1 MPEGISCEQDTR
13 GDTEGRVCLEE
24 RPHFV
29 YYVQA
34 ITHYGDNKLRVPD
47 GMDNFIAGKSFNDL
61 TLEDFVRSALFQD
74 EVWRPFFKKA
84 DEPDLQTLLEQSTE
98 QVSGI
103 EERTLEDSELEA
115 LDSMSW
121 FRERDVD
128 QGPAIRA
135 TSDSRIEILD
145 HYGAIPGAVLLPI
158 CYTWHG
164 EAISDINSSDHS
176 NAPCL
181 CDPPAPHLGR
191 PWSSPTNWTMA
202 YTKRFIKESEMYGMP
217 EYGKMC
223 RKHHGCAKNGKWPEQ
238 LGVDKKDVVP
248 EMQDA
253 WRSCNHPRVHG
264 EDKPPPKSS
273 TAEGTV
279 PQVKNASQP
288 PPISTVTESV
298 MSMATVT
305 AAAAAAAAP
314 ITTSPP
320 VFTELRYDIGYST
333 TTVTIFGE
341 WYTEVW
347 PDTTYL
353 KKTWR
358 PLETVSVHY
367 YVDGGST
374 RVDVTTIT
382 FATPAPS
389 A

>member
-1 MPEGISCEQDTR
+1 MPEGISCDQDTR
-13 GDTEGRVCLEE
+13 GDPEGRVCLEE
-24 RPHFV
+24 RPYFV

-34 ITHYGDNKLRVPD
+34 ITHYGDNKIRFPD

-74 EVWRPFFKKA
+74 EVWRPFFKQV

-98 QVSGI
+98 QVSGL
-103 EERTLEDSELEA
+103 EERTLKDGELEA

-121 FRERDVD
+121 FKERDVD

-158 CYTWHG
+158 CYAWHG

-223 RKHHGCAKNGKWPEQ
+223 RKHNGCAKNGKWPEQ

-253 WRSCNHPRVHG
+253 WRSCNHPRGHG
-264 EDKPPPKSS
+264 EHKPPPKSS
-273 TAEGTV
+273 TAEETV
-279 PQVKNASQP
+279 PPFETASQP
-288 PPISTVTESV
+288 PPVSTVTESV
-298 MSMATVT
+298 IPMATVI
-305 AAAAAAAAP
+305 AAAAP
-314 ITTSPP
+314 STTSPP
-320 VFTELRYDIGYST
+320 FFKETIIVIGDST
-333 TTVTIFGE
+333 TTITVFGDLSTI
-341 WYTEVW
+341 YKDDLNTLV
-347 PDTTYL
+347 
-353 KKTWR
+353 
-358 PLETVSVHY
+358 ETVSRTYERLSWHFDVE
-367 YVDGGST
+367 GSST
-374 RVDVTTIT
+374 HMDPTTVT
-382 FATPAPS
+382 FATPAPT